1 MRLRWAEVTLDCRDP
16 VEVSRFWQSLLG
28 GELTEPLP
36 GWRRLALTDRPD
48 LTFQPVP
55 EPKTAKSRMHLDL
68 EVDDL
73 ETVIARVE
81 TLGAGGPVS
90 GRTTRRA
97 ESRCCSTSR
106 GRSSASCS
114 SPTPAAPTGRTER
127 TRTAVR
133 FCCQGRIE
141 AWTRSGSDPCG

>member
-73 ETVIARVE
+73 ETVIAPVE
-81 TLGAGGPVS
+81 RLGGRRTGQRHDYPEGSVEVLLDVEGTEFCLVQFTDAHRPDGP
-90 GRTTRRA
+90 
-97 ESRCCSTSR
+97 
-106 GRSSASCS
+106 
-114 SPTPAAPTGRTER
+114 
-127 TRTAVR
+127 
-133 FCCQGRIE
+133 
-141 AWTRSGSDPCG
+141 D

>member
-16 VEVSRFWQSLLG
+16 VEVPRFWQSLLG

-36 GWRRLALTDRPD
+36 GRRRLTLIDRPD

-81 TLGAGGPVS
+81 RLGGRRTGQRHDYPEGSVEVLLDVEGTEFCLVQFTDAHRPDGP
-90 GRTTRRA
+90 
-97 ESRCCSTSR
+97 
-106 GRSSASCS
+106 
-114 SPTPAAPTGRTER
+114 
-127 TRTAVR
+127 
-133 FCCQGRIE
+133 
-141 AWTRSGSDPCG
+141 D